1 MKRTP
6 GGESK
11 VPEIVEREALRDEV
25 LFYYSSNEYK
35 FNPWQL
41 SDRED
46 LSIQGFFLVV
56 RGTRSVEGGGGGLA
70 LPLHL
75 FDALRILCN
84 QKGKTLYLPNCF
96 KVSRHQLWLV
106 MEGCVIIN

>member
-46 LSIQGFFLVV
+46 YQFKVFFLLF
-56 RGTRSVEGGGGGLA
+56 GGLGVLKA
-70 LPLHL
+70 GGRACSPLHL

-84 QKGKTLYLPNCF
+84 QKGKTLYLPNCLRS
-96 KVSRHQLWLV
+96 VDISSGW
-106 MEGCVIIN
+106 